1 MSAGTTR
8 DPLPIPPPPRDGGPI
23 GQPLRRRED
32 RRLLAGEGLYADDI
46 PSPPGCLH
54 AVFLRSPHAHAR
66 ILAIDPAAALA
77 LPGVA
82 AVLTGRDLAPHVA
95 TQRMAPPI
103 DGLRPMEMP
112 VLPVEAARFVGDPV
126 ALVLAETPAQ
136 ALDAAERVEIGWE
149 ALPAIASVGDAAA
162 PGAALVDPAVPGN
175 RVSAQSFATPGLEA
189 AFARADRV
197 VEARFG
203 QQRQTHVPME
213 PRSGLA
219 IWDNG
224 RQHLTMRVGTQA
236 PHPYRTAVA
245 ARLGLQEWQVTV
257 DSPEMGGGFGQKII
271 PLREDLC
278 LAAAARLLR
287 RPVRWRE
294 TRGENLTAGLQA
306 REEVVTTR
314 AAVAADGR
322 ILGLTCAID
331 ADFGAWSFFPANYMA
346 RVIAMILPGPYR
358 IRDYGYEVAV
368 WLTNKCPSGPM
379 RAPMA
384 ITSWVMEGTMDAIAR
399 ALGLDALEVRRRN
412 SLTDE
417 DLPWVTATGER
428 YDSLTPLATLEAA
441 AGQLGYAA
449 LRSAQAGR
457 DSTATLLGI
466 GLCTVVESNTYS
478 SAFYRDAGIPGSGHE
493 VASLRIEP
501 SGAVIASCGLM
512 GSGQGYETSLA
523 QAAAAGLGAAADAVR
538 VQIGNSDTAPYGMG
552 SRGARGA
559 SAGGGALYMAGLKLK
574 AKLLAIAAAMLDL
587 NTPGSLELRDGLVL
601 RQVAGAWEESGLTLA
616 QLARTAHLEPLRLP
630 PGLEPGLH
638 QILAYDPA
646 ATTYTNSTHACA
658 VEIER
663 ATGAIRIL
671 RYVAAEDCGTR
682 INPMIVAGQ
691 THGATAMGLSGAML
705 EHAAYGADGQ
715 ALAGSFMD
723 YAIARADDLP
733 AFELLHEDRP
743 SPGNP
748 AGIKGMSEGGTM
760 GGIGALLNA
769 VNDALAQ
776 AGARL
781 DAQPATPARIWEA
794 LQAALRR

>member
-1 MSAGTTR
+1 MF
-8 DPLPIPPPPRDGGPI
+8 
-23 GQPLRRRED
+23 
-32 RRLLAGEGLYADDI
+32 ADDI
-46 PSPPGCLH
+46 PSPPNCLH
-54 AVFLRSPHAHAR
+54 AVFVRSPYAHAR
-66 ILAIDPAAALA
+66 IGAIDSAAAFA

-82 AVLTGRDLAPHVA
+82 AVLTGHDLAAHVS
-95 TQRMAPPI
+95 TQRMAPAV
-103 DGLRPMEMP
+103 DGLQPMDMP
-112 VLPVEAARFVGDPV
+112 VLPLDAVRFVGDPV
-126 ALVLAETPAQ
+126 AIILAETSLA
-136 ALDAAERVEIGWE
+136 ATDAAELVDIAWE
-149 ALPAIASVGDAAA
+149 VLPAISSVDAASA
-162 PGAALVDPAVPGN
+162 PQAILVDPMVPGN
-175 RVSAQSFATPGLEA
+175 RVSFQSFATPGLEA

-224 RQHLTMRVGTQA
+224 RQHLTMQFGTQA

-245 ARLGLQEWQVTV
+245 ARLGLKEWQVTV

-306 REEVVTTR
+306 REEMVTTQ
-314 AAVAADGR
+314 AAVTTDGR

-358 IRDYGYEVAV
+358 FKEYGYNVAV

-384 ITSWVMEGTMDAIAR
+384 ITSWVMDGTMDAIAQ

-412 SLTDE
+412 SLTPD
-417 DLPWVTATGER
+417 DIPWITATGER

-441 AGQLGYAA
+441 AKQLGYAA
-449 LRSAQAGR
+449 LRLEQVDR
-457 DSTATLLGI
+457 DSSERLLGI

-493 VASLRIEP
+493 TASIRIEP
-501 SGAVIASCGLM
+501 SGAIIASCGLM
-512 GSGQGYETSLA
+512 SSGQGYETTLA
-523 QAAAAGLGAAADAVR
+523 QTAAAGLGAAVGDIQ

-587 NTPGSLELRDGLVL
+587 NSPDSLDMREGLIL
-601 RQVAGAWEESGLTLA
+601 RQVAGVWQESGLSLE
-616 QLARTAHLEPLRLP
+616 QVARTAHLDPLRLP
-630 PGLEPGLH
+630 PGIEPGLH

-658 VEIER
+658 VEIDR

-682 INPMIVAGQ
+682 INPMIVEGQ
-691 THGATAMGLSGAML
+691 THGATAMGLSGALL

-733 AFELLHEDRP
+733 AFELLHHDRP
-743 SPGNP
+743 SPSNP

-776 AGARL
+776 VGARL
-781 DAQPATPARIWEA
+781 DAQPATPARIW
-794 LQAALRR
+794 AALRQAQSAEEGTVLRR